1 MILSEA
7 INSWRCVVETFSRTT
22 TFPEF
27 EASTED
33 APANI
38 EMDSKQTPSTFEE
51 KEFLQV
57 LGFTLNT
64 SQTYRRSRL
73 LACVG
78 LDYFMRQGESRWQA
92 MLPKC

>member
-1 MILSEA
+1 MLLSEA
-7 INSWRCVVETFSRTT
+7 INSWRCVAETFSRTT
-22 TFPEF
+22 TFPGF
-27 EASTED
+27 EASAED

-38 EMDSKQTPSTFEE
+38 KMDSKQTSSIFEE

-57 LGFTLNT
+57 LGFTLNF

-78 LDYFMRQGESRWQA
+78 SDD
-92 MLPKC
+92 